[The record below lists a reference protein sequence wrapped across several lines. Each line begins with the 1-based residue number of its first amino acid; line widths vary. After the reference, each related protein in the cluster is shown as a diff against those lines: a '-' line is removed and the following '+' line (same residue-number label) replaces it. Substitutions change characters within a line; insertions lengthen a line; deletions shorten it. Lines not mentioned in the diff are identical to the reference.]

1 MPVILSAWWYT
12 PDREDTRMPRLK
24 QAGRE
29 AGNPFANQI
38 FDLLF
43 EDRDPIAEPG
53 TATGT
58 PGNWWTVFNIVPDAF
73 KHTTEGFQFYRSKN
87 RKLDPKLREL
97 GQIRAGF
104 AVGSQFVF
112 SQHCKASRDV
122 GLTEDQIAAIP
133 HWQVADCFSPL
144 ERAVLAY
151 TDGLV
156 LQRGRVPDDVFEALK
171 AELSDEEILEFTYIT
186 CTYMMHAIM
195 SRALKLEY
203 DDVDE
208 RVVEIAAPD
217 GSDTDV
223 MSMVDKGGN

>member
-1 MPVILSAWWYT
+1 
-12 PDREDTRMPRLK
+12 MPRLK

-43 EDRDPIAEPG
+43 GDRDPIAEPG

-156 LQRGRVPDDVFEALK
+156 LQRGRVPDGVFEALK

-208 RVVEIAAPD
+208 RVVEIVAPD

>member
-1 MPVILSAWWYT
+1 
-12 PDREDTRMPRLK
+12 MPRLK

-43 EDRDPIAEPG
+43 ADRDPIAEPG

-112 SQHCKASRDV
+112 SQHCKACRDV

-156 LQRGRVPDDVFEALK
+156 LQRGRVPDGVFEALK

-203 DDVDE
+203 DDVDD

-223 MSMVDKGGN
+223 MSMVDRGGN